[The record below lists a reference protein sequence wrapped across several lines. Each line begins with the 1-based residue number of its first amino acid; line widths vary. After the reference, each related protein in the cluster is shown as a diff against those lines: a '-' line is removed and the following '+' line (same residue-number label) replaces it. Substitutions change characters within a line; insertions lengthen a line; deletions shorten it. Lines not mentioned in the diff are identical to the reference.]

1 VEAEVA
7 AELAVEAAE
16 LAVELAAELAVE
28 LAVEAAE
35 LAVEAEVAVKE
46 ETTRRQSGLV
56 SLPVPSNSWRFR
68 SVVVATRKR
77 GSGIFIS
84 PHVRHGVWAT

>member
-7 AELAVEAAE
+7 AVELAVEAE
-16 LAVELAAELAVE
+16 V
-28 LAVEAAE
+28 AAE